1 MPRQRLGQHFL
12 SQISWRTRIAE
23 TLPVERNAIWIEI
36 GAGHGEM
43 TELLAKRARRVIAIE
58 TDAALASALRERAA
72 HSPAATNSPVETGL
86 SVKAVEFSATP
97 RWPNVEV
104 IHADVLSLDL
114 AALVRSPTAN
124 DPPHAMPSQP
134 ATRTNSLV
142 GRGFSSDIDA
152 RTPSGVST
160 PEGSR
165 SRQGTVSARPEKRN
179 AAPTREAIEGSRQGT
194 ASAVPKSNVIRG
206 ASAPEASLETGDA
219 THQPNSAARFRVYG
233 NLPYYI
239 TSPIL
244 THLFRF
250 ADHIDS
256 IHIVTQLEVAQ
267 RIAAHP
273 RTRDYGYLSTL
284 CQFYAHAELVF
295 RIPPGAF
302 QPPPKVTS
310 ALIEMHLPGERDSLG
325 IRDEHA
331 FLKFLQLCFA
341 HKRKTLRNNLRGTYA
356 HGAVAKA
363 FADAALTDSSRAE
376 ELTLHQFAQIFTT
389 LAA

>member
-1 MPRQRLGQHFL
+1 MSRQKLGQHFL

-23 TLPVERNAIWIEI
+23 TLPVERDAVWLEI

-43 TELLAKRARRVIAIE
+43 TELLATRARRVIAIE

-72 HSPAATNSPVETGL
+72 HWPANATGSAATTDH
-86 SVKAVEFSATP
+86 AVEI
-97 RWPNVEV
+97 
-104 IHADVLSLDL
+104 IHADVLSLDI
-114 AALVRSPTAN
+114 AALVRSPTTN
-124 DPPHAMPSQP
+124 D
-134 ATRTNSLV
+134 L
-142 GRGFSSDIDA
+142 
-152 RTPSGVST
+152 
-160 PEGSR
+160 
-165 SRQGTVSARPEKRN
+165 
-179 AAPTREAIEGSRQGT
+179 RQGT
-194 ASAVPKSNVIRG
+194 ASAVPKRTIRTG
-206 ASAPEASLETGDA
+206 ALAPEAGPEASDPAHQLDSTG
-219 THQPNSAARFRVYG
+219 TRFRVYG

-284 CQFYAHAELVF
+284 CQFYARPELVF
-295 RIPPGAF
+295 RIPPAAF
-302 QPPPKVTS
+302 NPPPKVTS
-310 ALIEMHLPGERDSLG
+310 ALIEMNLPGERATLG
-325 IRDEHA
+325 IRDEPS

-356 HGAVAKA
+356 HDAVAKSLA
-363 FADAALTDSSRAE
+363 ASALTENSRAE
-376 ELTLHQFAQIFTT
+376 ELTLHQFAQIFTS

>member
-1 MPRQRLGQHFL
+1 MPRQKLGQHFL
-12 SQISWRTRIAE
+12 SQTSWRTRIAE
-23 TLPVERNAIWIEI
+23 TLPAERDGVWLEI

-43 TELLAKRARRVIAIE
+43 TELLATRARRVIAIE
-58 TDAALASALRERAA
+58 TDAALASALRKRAA
-72 HSPAATNSPVETGL
+72 HSPANATGSAAMPDSPEKAANS
-86 SVKAVEFSATP
+86 AATAGH
-97 RWPNVEV
+97 NIEI
-104 IHADVLSLDL
+104 IHADILSLDL

-124 DPPHAMPSQP
+124 DPPHPISSQP
-134 ATRTNSLV
+134 AGEVRTLG
-142 GRGFSSDIDA
+142 GRSFSCDIN
-152 RTPSGVST
+152 RTPPSGVST
-160 PEGSR
+160 PEASR
-165 SRQGTVSARPEKRN
+165 RQGIASARTEKRS
-179 AAPTREAIEGSRQGT
+179 AAPTHEAIEGSRQGT
-194 ASAVPKSNVIRG
+194 ALAVPKTALERG
-206 ASAPEASLETGDA
+206 ALAPEADA
-219 THQPNSAARFRVYG
+219 ASAHSVRSTSRFRVYG

-284 CQFYAHAELVF
+284 CQFYARPELVF

-310 ALIEMHLPGERDSLG
+310 ALVEMHLPGECATLG
-325 IRDEHA
+325 IRDESS

-363 FADAALTDSSRAE
+363 LDVSALTDNSRAE
-376 ELTLHQFAQIFTT
+376 ELTLHQFARIFTS
-389 LAA
+389 LAT

>member
-1 MPRQRLGQHFL
+1 MPSQKSHPKTRQKLGQHFL
-12 SQISWRTRIAE
+12 SDIFWRTRIAE
-23 TLPVERNAIWIEI
+23 TLPVDRDAIWLEI

-43 TELLAKRARRVIAIE
+43 TELLASRARRVIAIE
-58 TDAALASALRERAA
+58 TDAALAAPLRERAA
-72 HSPAATNSPVETGL
+72 HFPSAANLPVEAAPHA
-86 SVKAVEFSATP
+86 KAVESAASP
-97 RWPNVEV
+97 DWRNVEV
-104 IHADVLSLDL
+104 VHADILSLDL
-114 AALVRSPTAN
+114 AALIRSDPN
-124 DPPHAMPSQP
+124 DLW
-134 ATRTNSLV
+134 R
-142 GRGFSSDIDA
+142 
-152 RTPSGVST
+152 
-160 PEGSR
+160 
-165 SRQGTVSARPEKRN
+165 GTVS
-179 AAPTREAIEGSRQGT
+179 T
-194 ASAVPKSNVIRG
+194 VPKSNVMRG
-206 ASAPEASLETGDA
+206 ASAPEAGLETGDA
-219 THQPNSAARFRVYG
+219 THQTNSAARFRVYG

-273 RTRDYGYLSTL
+273 RIRDYGYLSTL
-284 CQFYAHAELVF
+284 CQFYARPELIF

-310 ALIEMHLPGERDSLG
+310 ALIEMHLPGERASLG
-325 IRDEHA
+325 IRDESA

-356 HGAVAKA
+356 HDAVAKA
-363 FADAALTDSSRAE
+363 LADAALTDNSRAE
-376 ELTLHQFAQIFTT
+376 ELTLHQFAQIFTS

>member
-1 MPRQRLGQHFL
+1 MPREKPHQKTRQKLGQHFL
-12 SQISWRTRIAE
+12 SQTSWRTRIAE
-23 TLPVERNAIWIEI
+23 TLPADRDATWLEI

-43 TELLAKRARRVIAIE
+43 TELLAARARRVIAIE

-72 HSPAATNSPVETGL
+72 HSPAAAGL
-86 SVKAVEFSATP
+86 PAKEG
-97 RWPNVEV
+97 WPNVEIV
-104 IHADVLSLDL
+104 HADILSLDL
-114 AALVRSPTAN
+114 AALIRSHPN
-124 DPPHAMPSQP
+124 Q
-134 ATRTNSLV
+134 LW
-142 GRGFSSDIDA
+142 RGTVSTVPKA
-152 RTPSGVST
+152 AAGSGVST
-160 PEGSR
+160 
-165 SRQGTVSARPEKRN
+165 
-179 AAPTREAIEGSRQGT
+179 
-194 ASAVPKSNVIRG
+194 
-206 ASAPEASLETGDA
+206 PEASLETGDA

-250 ADHIDS
+250 AGLIDS

-267 RIAAHP
+267 RIAAKPHS
-273 RTRDYGYLSTL
+273 RDYGYLSTL
-284 CQFYAHAELVF
+284 CQFYARPEFVF

-341 HKRKTLRNNLRGTYA
+341 HKRKTLRNNLRGTYE
-356 HGAVAKA
+356 HDAVAKA
-363 FADAALTDSSRAE
+363 LAAVALTDNSRAE
-376 ELTLHQFAQIFTT
+376 ELTLQQFAQIFTT